1 MSRKQAWLLLGIGI
15 IVSIVAV
22 FLFFYNHDSVR
33 EKTLTVAFLD
43 VGQGDAI
50 FIQAPNG
57 VQMLIDGGPDAT
69 VLRELGTVMPFYDR
83 SIDIIVATHPDQDH
97 IGGLVDVVQNFSVDH
112 IIQSGVMGDTS
123 TAQRLHSLVTENI
136 SDQHIATR
144 GMRVHLDQTRGIYL
158 DILHPAYDVSR
169 IRDTN
174 DASVTARLIYG
185 ETEFLFTGD
194 IPERIEKELIT
205 KGSVQDLQS
214 DVLKLGHHGSKT
226 SSSLKFLES
235 VQSEVAVVSAG
246 CDNRYGHPHKDV
258 TSRVEKLG
266 ISMVDTCS
274 RGTIVMESDGEVV
287 VIQ

>member
-1 MSRKQAWLLLGIGI
+1 MTRKQSWILLGVCISVGALI
-15 IVSIVAV
+15 P
-22 FLFFYNHDSVR
+22 FLLFHTRGDAR

-57 VQMLIDGGPDAT
+57 VQVLIDGGPDAT
-69 VLRELGTVMPFYDR
+69 VLRELGNVMPFYDR
-83 SIDIIVATHPDQDH
+83 SIDIIIATHPDQDH

-112 IIQSGVMGDTS
+112 VIESGVIGDTA
-123 TAQRLHSLVTENI
+123 TAERFNVLVDEKI
-136 SDQHIATR
+136 VHQHIATR
-144 GMRVHLDQTRGIYL
+144 GMRVHIDKSLGIYL

-169 IRDTN
+169 MRDTN
-174 DASVTARLIYG
+174 DASVTARLVYG

-194 IPERIEKELIT
+194 ISERIEKELVA
-205 KGSVQDLQS
+205 KGVSQALQS
-214 DVLKLGHHGSKT
+214 DIIKLGHHGSKT
-226 SSSLKFLES
+226 SSSREFLES
-235 VQSEVAVVSAG
+235 SQSEVAVVSAG

-258 TSRVEKLG
+258 ISRVENLG
-266 ISMVDTCS
+266 IHIVDTCS